1 MTSKNP
7 FDFNEMMKAFD
18 PEAIAKMFDPKAM
31 FAMFQPKDAPAL
43 NLQDI
48 IQSNQRNF
56 DAMIA
61 ANAAAAAA
69 YRDLLERQMQIFEE
83 MTASAR
89 QQLEAAANAGPE
101 ALGEKAAA
109 YGAAVEQALDL
120 MRQLAE
126 NTRQANEQAFN
137 AVKDKLAEAISQTRP
152 K

>member
-31 FAMFQPKDAPAL
+31 FAMFQPQDVPSL
-43 NLQDI
+43 DLQQI
-48 IQSNQRNF
+48 IRSNQRNF

-61 ANAAAAAA
+61 ANAAAAVA

-83 MTASAR
+83 ITVVAR
-89 QQLEAAANAGPE
+89 NQLEAAANAGPE
-101 ALGEKAAA
+101 VLGEKSAA

-137 AVKDKLAEAISQTRP
+137 AMKDKLAEAISQTRP